1 MLHVGKID
9 QRVGKIDRIR
19 KGTLHRCHFEDKTLH
34 SVGGKINFVGKE
46 I

>member
-19 KGTLHRCHFEDKTLH
+19 KGTLHHCHLEDKTLH
-34 SVGGKINFVGKE
+34 SVGGKINLVGKE

>member
-9 QRVGKIDRIR
+9 QHVGKIDHKR
-19 KGTLHRCHFEDKTLH
+19 KGTLHHCHFEDKTLH
-34 SVGGKINFVGKE
+34 SVGGKINFIGRE

>member
-1 MLHVGKID
+1 MLHVGKI
-9 QRVGKIDRIR
+9 QHVGKIDRIR

-34 SVGGKINFVGKE
+34 SVGDKINLVGKE

>member
-9 QRVGKIDRIR
+9 QHVGKIDHIR
-19 KGTLHRCHFEDKTLH
+19 KGTLHRCHFEDKILH
-34 SVGGKINFVGKE
+34 SVGGKINLVGKE